1 MNRYDKGNEAWTEAF
16 RNSYL
21 SEPVPGESGDGWAT
35 VSSLAARR
43 QTRRRLLGV
52 AAALLPLFIAGG
64 LGLGLGLGSDT
75 QTADGALV
83 ADGSSD
89 ANIEENIYLADGSDD
104 ANTDANI
111 EENIYLAD
119 ENINL
124 ADGSDNGNIYDNI
137 YVADGSDRNIYASD
151 GSDATIEENIYL
163 ADENINLA
171 DGSDNG
177 NIYDNI
183 YVADGSDRNIYASD
197 GSDAT
202 IEENIYLADEN
213 IYLADGSDDAKTHA
227 GEEIYPVENEKL
239 MPDNERVV
247 PEREAQGSG
256 REIEIVPRKERK
268 LLAALELSLNGM
280 PGGSG
285 PKLVAGGTGPGMMA
299 LTTPFSPDTKQFE
312 ARQEDIYENASFR
325 HHMPLGAGVGISF
338 ALGKKLALESGLNY
352 TLLWSELTPEGG
364 NVRQNQYIHY
374 LGIPLQLD
382 WIFFDRAGFRLYSG
396 IGARMDIC
404 AGARIDGV
412 KVKEDPLQWSASA
425 TVGAGYNFNRH
436 VGIYLRPELDFY
448 LSGTR
453 LNSVRKAG
461 GVNVTLR
468 AGLQISL

>member
-83 ADGSSD
+83 ADGSD
-89 ANIEENIYLADGSDD
+89 
-104 ANTDANI
+104 
-111 EENIYLAD
+111 
-119 ENINL
+119 
-124 ADGSDNGNIYDNI
+124 GNIY
-137 YVADGSDRNIYASD
+137 ASDGSDRNIYAPD

-163 ADENINLA
+163 AD
-171 DGSDNG
+171 GSDDG

-183 YVADGSDRNIYASD
+183 YVADSSGDGNI
-197 GSDAT
+197 
-202 IEENIYLADEN
+202 IDEN
-213 IYLADGSDDAKTHA
+213 IYLADVNIDLADGRDDAKTYA

-247 PEREAQGSG
+247 PEREVQGSG

-338 ALGKKLALESGLNY
+338 ALGEKLALESGLNY

>member
-83 ADGSSD
+83 ADGSD
-89 ANIEENIYLADGSDD
+89 
-104 ANTDANI
+104 
-111 EENIYLAD
+111 
-119 ENINL
+119 
-124 ADGSDNGNIYDNI
+124 GNIY
-137 YVADGSDRNIYASD
+137 ASDGSDRNIYAPD

-171 DGSDNG
+171 DGSDDG

-183 YVADGSDRNIYASD
+183 YVADGSDDAKT
-197 GSDAT
+197 DAT
-202 IEENIYLADEN
+202 IEDN
-213 IYLADGSDDAKTHA
+213 IYLADGSDDAKTYA

-247 PEREAQGSG
+247 PEREAQGAG
-256 REIEIVPRKERK
+256 REIEIVPRKEKK

-338 ALGKKLALESGLNY
+338 ALGEKLALESGLNY

-425 TVGAGYNFNRH
+425 TIGAGYNFNRH

>member
-83 ADGSSD
+83 ADGSD
-89 ANIEENIYLADGSDD
+89 ATIEENIYLADGSDD
-104 ANTDANI
+104 
-111 EENIYLAD
+111 
-119 ENINL
+119 
-124 ADGSDNGNIYDNI
+124 GNIYDNI
-137 YVADGSDRNIYASD
+137 YVADSSGD
-151 GSDATIEENIYL
+151 
-163 ADENINLA
+163 
-171 DGSDNG
+171 G
-177 NIYDNI
+177 NII
-183 YVADGSDRNIYASD
+183 
-197 GSDAT
+197 
-202 IEENIYLADEN
+202 DEN
-213 IYLADGSDDAKTHA
+213 IYLADVNIDLADGGDDAKTYA

-239 MPDNERVV
+239 MPDNERIV
-247 PEREAQGSG
+247 PEREAQGAG

>member
-83 ADGSSD
+83 ADGSD
-89 ANIEENIYLADGSDD
+89 
-104 ANTDANI
+104 
-111 EENIYLAD
+111 
-119 ENINL
+119 
-124 ADGSDNGNIYDNI
+124 GNIY
-137 YVADGSDRNIYASD
+137 ASDGSDRNIYAPD

-171 DGSDNG
+171 DGSDDANT
-177 NIYDNI
+177 
-183 YVADGSDRNIYASD
+183 
-197 GSDAT
+197 DAT
-202 IEENIYLADEN
+202 IEENIKLADEN
-213 IYLADGSDDAKTHA
+213 IYLADGSDDAKTYA

-247 PEREAQGSG
+247 PEREAQGAG

>member
-89 ANIEENIYLADGSDD
+89 AN
-104 ANTDANI
+104 
-111 EENIYLAD
+111 
-119 ENINL
+119 
-124 ADGSDNGNIYDNI
+124 
-137 YVADGSDRNIYASD
+137 
-151 GSDATIEENIYL
+151 IEENIYL

-338 ALGKKLALESGLNY
+338 ALGEKLALESGLNY

>member
-1 MNRYDKGNEAWTEAF
+1 MNRNDKGNEAWTEAF

-83 ADGSSD
+83 ADGS
-89 ANIEENIYLADGSDD
+89 
-104 ANTDANI
+104 
-111 EENIYLAD
+111 
-119 ENINL
+119 
-124 ADGSDNGNIYDNI
+124 
-137 YVADGSDRNIYASD
+137 DRNIYASDGSERNIYATD

-163 ADENINLA
+163 AD
-171 DGSDNG
+171 GSDDG

-183 YVADGSDRNIYASD
+183 YVADSSSYRNI
-197 GSDAT
+197 
-202 IEENIYLADEN
+202 IDEN
-213 IYLADGSDDAKTHA
+213 IYLADVNIDLADGGDDAKTYA

-247 PEREAQGSG
+247 PEREAQGAG

-338 ALGKKLALESGLNY
+338 ALGEKLALESGLNY

>member
-137 YVADGSDRNIYASD
+137 YVADGI
-151 GSDATIEENIYL
+151 
-163 ADENINLA
+163 
-171 DGSDNG
+171 
-177 NIYDNI
+177 
-183 YVADGSDRNIYASD
+183 DRNIYASD

-239 MPDNERVV
+239 MPDHERVV

-338 ALGKKLALESGLNY
+338 ALGEKLALESGLNY

-364 NVRQNQYIHY
+364 NVKQNQYIHY

>member
-1 MNRYDKGNEAWTEAF
+1 MNRNDKGNEAWTEAF

-83 ADGSSD
+83 ADGSDGNIYASD
-89 ANIEENIYLADGSDD
+89 GSDRNIYAPDGNDATIEENIYLADGSDD
-104 ANTDANI
+104 
-111 EENIYLAD
+111 
-119 ENINL
+119 
-124 ADGSDNGNIYDNI
+124 GNIYDNI
-137 YVADGSDRNIYASD
+137 YVADGS
-151 GSDATIEENIYL
+151 
-163 ADENINLA
+163 
-171 DGSDNG
+171 
-177 NIYDNI
+177 
-183 YVADGSDRNIYASD
+183 SDRNIID
-197 GSDAT
+197 
-202 IEENIYLADEN
+202 ENIYLADEN
-213 IYLADGSDDAKTHA
+213 IYLADGSDDAKTYA
-227 GEEIYPVENEKL
+227 DEETYPVENEKL

-247 PEREAQGSG
+247 PEREAQGAG
-256 REIEIVPRKERK
+256 RETEIVPRKEKK

>member
-1 MNRYDKGNEAWTEAF
+1 MNRNDKGNEAWTEAF

-83 ADGSSD
+83 ADGSD
-89 ANIEENIYLADGSDD
+89 
-104 ANTDANI
+104 
-111 EENIYLAD
+111 
-119 ENINL
+119 
-124 ADGSDNGNIYDNI
+124 GNIY
-137 YVADGSDRNIYASD
+137 ASDGSERNIYATD

-171 DGSDNG
+171 DGSDDG

-183 YVADGSDRNIYASD
+183 YVADSSSDRNIID
-197 GSDAT
+197 
-202 IEENIYLADEN
+202 ENIYLADEN
-213 IYLADGSDDAKTHA
+213 IYLADGNINLVDGGDDAKTYA

-247 PEREAQGSG
+247 PEREAQGAG

-338 ALGKKLALESGLNY
+338 ALGEKLALESGLNY

>member
-83 ADGSSD
+83 ADGS
-89 ANIEENIYLADGSDD
+89 DG
-104 ANTDANI
+104 
-111 EENIYLAD
+111 
-119 ENINL
+119 
-124 ADGSDNGNIYDNI
+124 
-137 YVADGSDRNIYASD
+137 NIYASD

-171 DGSDNG
+171 DGSDDG

-183 YVADGSDRNIYASD
+183 YVADGSDDAKT
-197 GSDAT
+197 DAT
-202 IEENIYLADEN
+202 IEDN
-213 IYLADGSDDAKTHA
+213 IYLADGGDDAKTYA
-227 GEEIYPVENEKL
+227 DEEIYPVENEKL

-247 PEREAQGSG
+247 PEREAQGAG

-338 ALGKKLALESGLNY
+338 ALGEKLALESGLNY

>member
-83 ADGSSD
+83 ADGS
-89 ANIEENIYLADGSDD
+89 DG
-104 ANTDANI
+104 
-111 EENIYLAD
+111 
-119 ENINL
+119 
-124 ADGSDNGNIYDNI
+124 
-137 YVADGSDRNIYASD
+137 NIYASD

-171 DGSDNG
+171 DGSDDG

-183 YVADGSDRNIYASD
+183 YVADSSGDGNI
-197 GSDAT
+197 
-202 IEENIYLADEN
+202 INEN
-213 IYLADGSDDAKTHA
+213 IYLADGGDDAKTYA
-227 GEEIYPVENEKL
+227 DEEIYTIENEKL

-256 REIEIVPRKERK
+256 REIEIVPRKEKK

-338 ALGKKLALESGLNY
+338 ALGEKLALESGLNY

>member
-83 ADGSSD
+83 ADGSD
-89 ANIEENIYLADGSDD
+89 
-104 ANTDANI
+104 
-111 EENIYLAD
+111 
-119 ENINL
+119 
-124 ADGSDNGNIYDNI
+124 GNIY
-137 YVADGSDRNIYASD
+137 ASDGSDRNIYAPD

-163 ADENINLA
+163 AD
-171 DGSDNG
+171 
-177 NIYDNI
+177 
-183 YVADGSDRNIYASD
+183 
-197 GSDAT
+197 
-202 IEENIYLADEN
+202 
-213 IYLADGSDDAKTHA
+213 GSDDAKTNA

-247 PEREAQGSG
+247 PEREAQGAG

-338 ALGKKLALESGLNY
+338 ALGEKLALESGLNY

>member
-83 ADGSSD
+83 ADGSD
-89 ANIEENIYLADGSDD
+89 
-104 ANTDANI
+104 
-111 EENIYLAD
+111 
-119 ENINL
+119 
-124 ADGSDNGNIYDNI
+124 GNIY
-137 YVADGSDRNIYASD
+137 ASDGSDRNIYAPD

-171 DGSDNG
+171 DGSDDG

-213 IYLADGSDDAKTHA
+213 IYLADGSDDAKTYA

-247 PEREAQGSG
+247 PEREAQGAG

-338 ALGKKLALESGLNY
+338 ALGEKLALESGLNY

>member
-35 VSSLAARR
+35 VSLLAARR

-52 AAALLPLFIAGG
+52 AAALLPLFVAGG

-83 ADGSSD
+83 ADGSD
-89 ANIEENIYLADGSDD
+89 
-104 ANTDANI
+104 
-111 EENIYLAD
+111 
-119 ENINL
+119 
-124 ADGSDNGNIYDNI
+124 GNIY
-137 YVADGSDRNIYASD
+137 ASDGSERNIYAPD

-171 DGSDNG
+171 DGSDDG

-183 YVADGSDRNIYASD
+183 YVADGSDDAKT
-197 GSDAT
+197 DAT
-202 IEENIYLADEN
+202 IEDN
-213 IYLADGSDDAKTHA
+213 IYLADGGDDAKTHTD
-227 GEEIYPVENEKL
+227 GEIYPIEDEIFI
-239 MPDNERVV
+239 PENERVV
-247 PEREAQGSG
+247 PEREAQGAG
-256 REIEIVPRKERK
+256 RKIEIVPRKERK

-338 ALGKKLALESGLNY
+338 ALGEKLALESGLNY

>member
-16 RNSYL
+16 RDSYL

-83 ADGSSD
+83 ADGSDGNIYASDGSERNIYATDGSD
-89 ANIEENIYLADGSDD
+89 ATIEENIY
-104 ANTDANI
+104 
-111 EENIYLAD
+111 
-119 ENINL
+119 L

-151 GSDATIEENIYL
+151 S
-163 ADENINLA
+163 
-171 DGSDNG
+171 
-177 NIYDNI
+177 
-183 YVADGSDRNIYASD
+183 
-197 GSDAT
+197 SDAT

-213 IYLADGSDDAKTHA
+213 IYLADGGDDAKTYA

-239 MPDNERVV
+239 MPDNERIV
-247 PEREAQGSG
+247 PEREAQGAG

-338 ALGKKLALESGLNY
+338 ALGEKLALESGLNY

>member
-83 ADGSSD
+83 ADGSD
-89 ANIEENIYLADGSDD
+89 
-104 ANTDANI
+104 
-111 EENIYLAD
+111 
-119 ENINL
+119 
-124 ADGSDNGNIYDNI
+124 GNIY
-137 YVADGSDRNIYASD
+137 ASDGSDRNIYAPD

-171 DGSDNG
+171 DGSD
-177 NIYDNI
+177 D
-183 YVADGSDRNIYASD
+183 AKT
-197 GSDAT
+197 DAT
-202 IEENIYLADEN
+202 IEDN
-213 IYLADGSDDAKTHA
+213 IYLADGSDDAKTYA

-338 ALGKKLALESGLNY
+338 ALGEKLALESGLNY

>member
-83 ADGSSD
+83 ADGS
-89 ANIEENIYLADGSDD
+89 E
-104 ANTDANI
+104 
-111 EENIYLAD
+111 
-119 ENINL
+119 
-124 ADGSDNGNIYDNI
+124 
-137 YVADGSDRNIYASD
+137 RNIYATD

-171 DGSDNG
+171 DGSDDG

-183 YVADGSDRNIYASD
+183 YVADGSGDRNIID
-197 GSDAT
+197 
-202 IEENIYLADEN
+202 ENIYLADEN
-213 IYLADGSDDAKTHA
+213 IYLAEGGDDAKTYA
-227 GEEIYPVENEKL
+227 EEEIYPVENEKL

-247 PEREAQGSG
+247 PEREEREAG
-256 REIEIVPRKERK
+256 REIEIVPRKEKK

-338 ALGKKLALESGLNY
+338 ALGEKLALESGLNY

-425 TVGAGYNFNRH
+425 TIGAGYNFNRH

>member
-83 ADGSSD
+83 ADGSD
-89 ANIEENIYLADGSDD
+89 
-104 ANTDANI
+104 
-111 EENIYLAD
+111 
-119 ENINL
+119 
-124 ADGSDNGNIYDNI
+124 GNIY
-137 YVADGSDRNIYASD
+137 ASDGSDRNIYAPD

-171 DGSDNG
+171 DGSDDG

-183 YVADGSDRNIYASD
+183 YVADGSDDAKT
-197 GSDAT
+197 DAT
-202 IEENIYLADEN
+202 IEDN
-213 IYLADGSDDAKTHA
+213 IYLADGSDDAKTYA

-247 PEREAQGSG
+247 PEREAQGAG

-338 ALGKKLALESGLNY
+338 ALGEKLALESGLNY

-425 TVGAGYNFNRH
+425 TIGAGYNFNRH

>member
-1 MNRYDKGNEAWTEAF
+1 MNRNDKGNEAWTEAF

-83 ADGSSD
+83 ADGSD
-89 ANIEENIYLADGSDD
+89 
-104 ANTDANI
+104 
-111 EENIYLAD
+111 
-119 ENINL
+119 
-124 ADGSDNGNIYDNI
+124 GNIY
-137 YVADGSDRNIYASD
+137 ASDGSERNIYAPD

-163 ADENINLA
+163 AD
-171 DGSDNG
+171 GSDDG

-183 YVADGSDRNIYASD
+183 YVADSSGDGNIID
-197 GSDAT
+197 
-202 IEENIYLADEN
+202 ENIYLADVN
-213 IYLADGSDDAKTHA
+213 IDLADGSDDAKTYA

>member
-83 ADGSSD
+83 ADGSD
-89 ANIEENIYLADGSDD
+89 
-104 ANTDANI
+104 
-111 EENIYLAD
+111 
-119 ENINL
+119 
-124 ADGSDNGNIYDNI
+124 GNIY
-137 YVADGSDRNIYASD
+137 ASDGSDRNIYAPD

-171 DGSDNG
+171 DGSDDG

-183 YVADGSDRNIYASD
+183 YVADSSGDRNIID
-197 GSDAT
+197 
-202 IEENIYLADEN
+202 ENIYLADEN
-213 IYLADGSDDAKTHA
+213 IYLAEGGDDAKTYA
-227 GEEIYPVENEKL
+227 DEEIYPVENEKL

-247 PEREAQGSG
+247 PEREAQGAG
-256 REIEIVPRKERK
+256 REIEIVPRKEKK

>member
-16 RNSYL
+16 RDSYL

-89 ANIEENIYLADGSDD
+89 ANIEENIYLADE
-104 ANTDANI
+104 I
-111 EENIYLAD
+111 
-119 ENINL
+119 INL
-124 ADGSDNGNIYDNI
+124 ADGS
-137 YVADGSDRNIYASD
+137 ADANT
-151 GSDATIEENIYL
+151 DATIEENIKL
-163 ADENINLA
+163 AN
-171 DGSDNG
+171 
-177 NIYDNI
+177 
-183 YVADGSDRNIYASD
+183 
-197 GSDAT
+197 
-202 IEENIYLADEN
+202 ENIYLADSSGDGNIVNEN
-213 IYLADGSDDAKTHA
+213 IYLAEGSDDAKTYA

-239 MPDNERVV
+239 MPDNERIV

-256 REIEIVPRKERK
+256 REIEIVPRMEKK

>member
-1 MNRYDKGNEAWTEAF
+1 MNRNDKGNEAWTEAF

-83 ADGSSD
+83 ADGS
-89 ANIEENIYLADGSDD
+89 DG
-104 ANTDANI
+104 
-111 EENIYLAD
+111 
-119 ENINL
+119 
-124 ADGSDNGNIYDNI
+124 
-137 YVADGSDRNIYASD
+137 NIYASD
-151 GSDATIEENIYL
+151 GSERNIYAPDGSEATIEENIYL

-171 DGSDNG
+171 DGSD
-177 NIYDNI
+177 
-183 YVADGSDRNIYASD
+183 
-197 GSDAT
+197 
-202 IEENIYLADEN
+202 
-213 IYLADGSDDAKTHA
+213 DAKTYA

-312 ARQEDIYENASFR
+312 ARQEDIYENASFH

-338 ALGKKLALESGLNY
+338 ALGEKLALESGLNY

>member
-89 ANIEENIYLADGSDD
+89 AN
-104 ANTDANI
+104 T

-119 ENINL
+119 EIINL
-124 ADGSDNGNIYDNI
+124 ADGS
-137 YVADGSDRNIYASD
+137 ADANT
-151 GSDATIEENIYL
+151 DATIEENIKL
-163 ADENINLA
+163 AN
-171 DGSDNG
+171 
-177 NIYDNI
+177 
-183 YVADGSDRNIYASD
+183 
-197 GSDAT
+197 
-202 IEENIYLADEN
+202 ENIYLADSSGDGNIVNEN

-338 ALGKKLALESGLNY
+338 ALGEKLALESGLNY

>member
-83 ADGSSD
+83 ADGSD
-89 ANIEENIYLADGSDD
+89 
-104 ANTDANI
+104 
-111 EENIYLAD
+111 
-119 ENINL
+119 
-124 ADGSDNGNIYDNI
+124 GNIY
-137 YVADGSDRNIYASD
+137 ASDGSDRNIYAPD

-163 ADENINLA
+163 AD
-171 DGSDNG
+171 GSDDG

-183 YVADGSDRNIYASD
+183 YVADGSDDAKT
-197 GSDAT
+197 DAT
-202 IEENIYLADEN
+202 IEDN
-213 IYLADGSDDAKTHA
+213 IYLADGGNDGKTHTD
-227 GEEIYPVENEKL
+227 GEIYPIEDEIFIPENE
-239 MPDNERVV
+239 RIV

-338 ALGKKLALESGLNY
+338 ALGEKLALESGLNY

-374 LGIPLQLD
+374 LGITLQLD

-425 TVGAGYNFNRH
+425 TIGAGYNFNRH

>member
-52 AAALLPLFIAGG
+52 AAALLPLFVAGG

-83 ADGSSD
+83 ADGSD
-89 ANIEENIYLADGSDD
+89 
-104 ANTDANI
+104 
-111 EENIYLAD
+111 
-119 ENINL
+119 
-124 ADGSDNGNIYDNI
+124 GNIY
-137 YVADGSDRNIYASD
+137 ASDGSERNIYAPD

-171 DGSDNG
+171 DGSDDG

-183 YVADGSDRNIYASD
+183 YVADGSDDAKT
-197 GSDAT
+197 DAT
-202 IEENIYLADEN
+202 IEDN
-213 IYLADGSDDAKTHA
+213 IYLADGSDDAKTYA
-227 GEEIYPVENEKL
+227 DEEIYPIENEKL

-247 PEREAQGSG
+247 PEREAQGAG

>member
-1 MNRYDKGNEAWTEAF
+1 MNRNDKGNEAWTEAF

-89 ANIEENIYLADGSDD
+89 ANIEENIYLAD
-104 ANTDANI
+104 
-111 EENIYLAD
+111 
-119 ENINL
+119 
-124 ADGSDNGNIYDNI
+124 
-137 YVADGSDRNIYASD
+137 
-151 GSDATIEENIYL
+151 
-163 ADENINLA
+163 ENINLA

-213 IYLADGSDDAKTHA
+213 IYLADGGDDAKTYA
-227 GEEIYPVENEKL
+227 EEEIYPVENEKL

-247 PEREAQGSG
+247 PEREAQGAG

-338 ALGKKLALESGLNY
+338 ALGEKLALESGLNY

>member
-21 SEPVPGESGDGWAT
+21 SEPIPGESGDGWAT

-83 ADGSSD
+83 ADGSD
-89 ANIEENIYLADGSDD
+89 
-104 ANTDANI
+104 
-111 EENIYLAD
+111 
-119 ENINL
+119 
-124 ADGSDNGNIYDNI
+124 GNIY
-137 YVADGSDRNIYASD
+137 ASDGSDRNIYAPD

-171 DGSDNG
+171 DGSDDG

-183 YVADGSDRNIYASD
+183 YVADGSDDAKT
-197 GSDAT
+197 DAT
-202 IEENIYLADEN
+202 IEDN
-213 IYLADGSDDAKTHA
+213 IYLADGSDDAKTYA

-247 PEREAQGSG
+247 PEREAQGAG

-338 ALGKKLALESGLNY
+338 ALGEKLALASGLNY

>member
-52 AAALLPLFIAGG
+52 TAALLPLFVAGG

-89 ANIEENIYLADGSDD
+89 ANIEENIYLAD
-104 ANTDANI
+104 
-111 EENIYLAD
+111 

-124 ADGSDNGNIYDNI
+124 ADGSDDGNIYDNI
-137 YVADGSDRNIYASD
+137 YVADGSD
-151 GSDATIEENIYL
+151 DANT
-163 ADENINLA
+163 
-171 DGSDNG
+171 
-177 NIYDNI
+177 
-183 YVADGSDRNIYASD
+183 
-197 GSDAT
+197 DAT

-213 IYLADGSDDAKTHA
+213 IYLADGGDDAKTYA
-227 GEEIYPVENEKL
+227 DEEIYPIENEKL

-285 PKLVAGGTGPGMMA
+285 PKLVAGSTGPGMMA

-338 ALGKKLALESGLNY
+338 ALGEKLALESGLNY

>member
-52 AAALLPLFIAGG
+52 AAALLPLFVAGG

-83 ADGSSD
+83 ADGSDGNIYASDGSDRNIYASDGSD
-89 ANIEENIYLADGSDD
+89 ATIEENIY
-104 ANTDANI
+104 
-111 EENIYLAD
+111 
-119 ENINL
+119 L

-151 GSDATIEENIYL
+151 S
-163 ADENINLA
+163 
-171 DGSDNG
+171 
-177 NIYDNI
+177 
-183 YVADGSDRNIYASD
+183 
-197 GSDAT
+197 SDAT

-213 IYLADGSDDAKTHA
+213 IYLADGGDDAKTYA
-227 GEEIYPVENEKL
+227 DEEIYPVENEKL

-256 REIEIVPRKERK
+256 REIEIVPRKEKK

>member
-83 ADGSSD
+83 ADGS
-89 ANIEENIYLADGSDD
+89 DG
-104 ANTDANI
+104 
-111 EENIYLAD
+111 
-119 ENINL
+119 
-124 ADGSDNGNIYDNI
+124 
-137 YVADGSDRNIYASD
+137 NIYASD

-163 ADENINLA
+163 ANENINLA
-171 DGSDNG
+171 DGSDDG

-183 YVADGSDRNIYASD
+183 YVADGSDDAKT
-197 GSDAT
+197 DAT
-202 IEENIYLADEN
+202 IEDN
-213 IYLADGSDDAKTHA
+213 IYLADGGNDGKTHTD
-227 GEEIYPVENEKL
+227 GEIYPIEDEIFI
-239 MPDNERVV
+239 PENERVV

>member
-1 MNRYDKGNEAWTEAF
+1 MNRNDKGNEAWTEAF

-83 ADGSSD
+83 ADGSD
-89 ANIEENIYLADGSDD
+89 
-104 ANTDANI
+104 
-111 EENIYLAD
+111 
-119 ENINL
+119 
-124 ADGSDNGNIYDNI
+124 GNIY
-137 YVADGSDRNIYASD
+137 ASDGSDRNIYAPD

-163 ADENINLA
+163 AD
-171 DGSDNG
+171 
-177 NIYDNI
+177 
-183 YVADGSDRNIYASD
+183 
-197 GSDAT
+197 
-202 IEENIYLADEN
+202 
-213 IYLADGSDDAKTHA
+213 GSDDAKTYA
-227 GEEIYPVENEKL
+227 EEEIYPVENEKL
-239 MPDNERVV
+239 MPDNERIV

-338 ALGKKLALESGLNY
+338 ALGEKLALESGLNY

>member
-1 MNRYDKGNEAWTEAF
+1 MNRNDKGNEAWTEAF

-83 ADGSSD
+83 ADGSD
-89 ANIEENIYLADGSDD
+89 
-104 ANTDANI
+104 
-111 EENIYLAD
+111 
-119 ENINL
+119 
-124 ADGSDNGNIYDNI
+124 GNIY
-137 YVADGSDRNIYASD
+137 ASDGSERNIYAPD

-171 DGSDNG
+171 DGSDDG

-183 YVADGSDRNIYASD
+183 YVADSSGDGNIID
-197 GSDAT
+197 
-202 IEENIYLADEN
+202 ENIYLADVN
-213 IYLADGSDDAKTHA
+213 IDLADGSDDAKTYA

>member
-83 ADGSSD
+83 ADGS
-89 ANIEENIYLADGSDD
+89 DG
-104 ANTDANI
+104 
-111 EENIYLAD
+111 
-119 ENINL
+119 
-124 ADGSDNGNIYDNI
+124 
-137 YVADGSDRNIYASD
+137 NIYASD

-197 GSDAT
+197 SSGDRN
-202 IEENIYLADEN
+202 IIDENIYLADGN
-213 IYLADGSDDAKTHA
+213 INLADGSDDAKTNA

-247 PEREAQGSG
+247 PEREAQGAG

>member
-52 AAALLPLFIAGG
+52 AAALLPLFVAG
-64 LGLGLGLGSDT
+64 GLGLGLGSDT

-83 ADGSSD
+83 ADGS
-89 ANIEENIYLADGSDD
+89 DG
-104 ANTDANI
+104 
-111 EENIYLAD
+111 
-119 ENINL
+119 
-124 ADGSDNGNIYDNI
+124 
-137 YVADGSDRNIYASD
+137 NIYASD

-163 ADENINLA
+163 AD
-171 DGSDNG
+171 GSDDG

-183 YVADGSDRNIYASD
+183 YVADSSSDRNIID
-197 GSDAT
+197 
-202 IEENIYLADEN
+202 ENIYLADEN
-213 IYLADGSDDAKTHA
+213 IYLADGSDDAKTYA
-227 GEEIYPVENEKL
+227 EEEIYPVENEKL

-338 ALGKKLALESGLNY
+338 ALGEKLALESGLNY

>member
-16 RNSYL
+16 RDSYL

-83 ADGSSD
+83 ADGSD
-89 ANIEENIYLADGSDD
+89 
-104 ANTDANI
+104 
-111 EENIYLAD
+111 
-119 ENINL
+119 
-124 ADGSDNGNIYDNI
+124 GNIY
-137 YVADGSDRNIYASD
+137 ASDGSERNIYATD
-151 GSDATIEENIYL
+151 GSDATIEENIY
-163 ADENINLA
+163 LA

-338 ALGKKLALESGLNY
+338 ALGEKLALESGLNY

>member
-83 ADGSSD
+83 ADGS
-89 ANIEENIYLADGSDD
+89 DG
-104 ANTDANI
+104 
-111 EENIYLAD
+111 
-119 ENINL
+119 
-124 ADGSDNGNIYDNI
+124 
-137 YVADGSDRNIYASD
+137 NIYASD

-163 ADENINLA
+163 SDENIYLADENIYLA
-171 DGSDNG
+171 DGSDDG

-213 IYLADGSDDAKTHA
+213 IYLADGSDDAKTYA
-227 GEEIYPVENEKL
+227 EEEIYPVENEKL
-239 MPDNERVV
+239 MPDNERIV
-247 PEREAQGSG
+247 PEREAQGAG

-338 ALGKKLALESGLNY
+338 ALGEKLALESGLNY

-425 TVGAGYNFNRH
+425 TIGAGYNFNRH

>member
-43 QTRRRLLGV
+43 QARRRLLGV

-83 ADGSSD
+83 ADGSD
-89 ANIEENIYLADGSDD
+89 GNIYASDGSD
-104 ANTDANI
+104 
-111 EENIYLAD
+111 
-119 ENINL
+119 
-124 ADGSDNGNIYDNI
+124 G
-137 YVADGSDRNIYASD
+137 NIYASD

-163 ADENINLA
+163 ADGSGDANTDATIEENIKLADENINLA
-171 DGSDNG
+171 DGSDDG

-183 YVADGSDRNIYASD
+183 YVADSSGDRNIID
-197 GSDAT
+197 
-202 IEENIYLADEN
+202 ENIYLADVN
-213 IYLADGSDDAKTHA
+213 IDLADGSDDAKTYA

-338 ALGKKLALESGLNY
+338 ALGEKLALESGLNY

>member
-89 ANIEENIYLADGSDD
+89 ANIEENIYLAD
-104 ANTDANI
+104 
-111 EENIYLAD
+111 

-163 ADENINLA
+163 ADGGD
-171 DGSDNG
+171 DG
-177 NIYDNI
+177 
-183 YVADGSDRNIYASD
+183 
-197 GSDAT
+197 
-202 IEENIYLADEN
+202 
-213 IYLADGSDDAKTHA
+213 KTYA
-227 GEEIYPVENEKL
+227 GEEIYPAENEKL

-247 PEREAQGSG
+247 PEREAQGAG

-338 ALGKKLALESGLNY
+338 ALGEKLALESGLNY

>member
-83 ADGSSD
+83 ADGSD
-89 ANIEENIYLADGSDD
+89 
-104 ANTDANI
+104 
-111 EENIYLAD
+111 
-119 ENINL
+119 
-124 ADGSDNGNIYDNI
+124 GNIY
-137 YVADGSDRNIYASD
+137 ASDGSDRNIYAPD

-163 ADENINLA
+163 AD
-171 DGSDNG
+171 GSDDG

-183 YVADGSDRNIYASD
+183 YVADSSGDGNIID
-197 GSDAT
+197 
-202 IEENIYLADEN
+202 ENIYLADVN
-213 IYLADGSDDAKTHA
+213 IDLADGSDDAKTNA

-247 PEREAQGSG
+247 PEREAQGAG

-338 ALGKKLALESGLNY
+338 ALGEKLALESGLNY

-364 NVRQNQYIHY
+364 NLRQNQYIHY

-382 WIFFDRAGFRLYSG
+382 WIFFNRAGFRLYSG

>member
-1 MNRYDKGNEAWTEAF
+1 MNRNDKGNEAWTEAF

-52 AAALLPLFIAGG
+52 AAALLPLFVAG
-64 LGLGLGLGSDT
+64 GLGLGLGSDT

-83 ADGSSD
+83 ADGSD
-89 ANIEENIYLADGSDD
+89 
-104 ANTDANI
+104 
-111 EENIYLAD
+111 
-119 ENINL
+119 
-124 ADGSDNGNIYDNI
+124 GNIY
-137 YVADGSDRNIYASD
+137 ASDGSERNIYAPD

-183 YVADGSDRNIYASD
+183 YVADSSGDGNIID
-197 GSDAT
+197 
-202 IEENIYLADEN
+202 ENIYLADDN
-213 IYLADGSDDAKTHA
+213 IYLADGSDDAKTYA
-227 GEEIYPVENEKL
+227 DEEIYPVENEKL

-247 PEREAQGSG
+247 PEREAQGAG

-268 LLAALELSLNGM
+268 LMAALELSLNGM

-338 ALGKKLALESGLNY
+338 ALGEKLALESGLNY